1 MSVSRAKV
9 AVNLCLVGD
18 VTIVFRS
25 VTLVFTAR
33 VLRIGGS
40 IQGNRLSKFQFAFI
54 LLEVSFAGTFV
65 KRI

>member
-18 VTIVFRS
+18 VTLVFRS

-40 IQGNRLSKFQFAFI
+40 IQGNRLSKGM
-54 LLEVSFAGTFV
+54 LLNNCETTEQ
-65 KRI
+65 KIT